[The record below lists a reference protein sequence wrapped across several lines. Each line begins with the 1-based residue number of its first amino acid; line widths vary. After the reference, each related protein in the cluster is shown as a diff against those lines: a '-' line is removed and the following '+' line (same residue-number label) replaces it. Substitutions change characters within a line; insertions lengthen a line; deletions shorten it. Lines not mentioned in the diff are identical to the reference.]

1 MPQIER
7 LKKAFYKHEHCSSKE
22 HSGHVSNN
30 AKKNS
35 HSESS
40 IRTSVVEGDMKEL
53 SMKELPVYLYDDN
66 EDDFTADID
75 ASIAVGTDA
84 VSHETA
90 QLLAIIGIEA
100 ATQFAAPA
108 MEKLREGRRERE
120 TAVKVLKEGN
130 RAVVDSTVNNNHI
143 MTASIGAESHIPHIA
158 VASSHESI
166 NNQHHH
172 IKSPIS
178 LIKEQVGGIEEEM
191 SVTRIIIGN
200 LDIFIDRHPYFMD
213 KIGGWIKVSLIDKL

>member
-35 HSESS
+35 HSES
-40 IRTSVVEGDMKEL
+40 IRTGITEGDMKEL

-108 MEKLREGRRERE
+108 MEKLREGRRGRE
-120 TAVKVLKEGN
+120 TALKEINENNGVH
-130 RAVVDSTVNNNHI
+130 ADSTSNNNH
-143 MTASIGAESHIPHIA
+143 MMSSSVGADVHTAHITVPT
-158 VASSHESI
+158 SHESK
-166 NNQHHH
+166 NDQHHH

-213 KIGGWIKVSLIDKL
+213 KIGGWIKVS